1 MIPSIWQNLGPV
13 YEMDAFLVPEEGQIG
28 VGVATR
34 RLPPNSATQ
43 QGSDPLIGAMMLQFT
58 ATVPEYERV
67 SFGRSELAGA
77 TIYRHLY
84 RTTIAGV
91 RSQQVQYYYP
101 VAGTLHIVPGVA
113 TVETFDARLPL
124 IESIVASYRIGVV
137 R

>member
-43 QGSDPLIGAMMLQFT
+43 QGYDPLIGAMMLQFT

-77 TIYRHLY
+77 TIYR
-84 RTTIAGV
+84 TTIAGV

-101 VAGTLHIVPGVA
+101 VAGTLHIVSGVA